1 MKLLYRTAEWHAF
14 AKLRLHTDSTLQY
27 LEKLTKELGKLMR
40 NFRDTTQSSFATF
53 ELPKEKG
60 ARQRRQTS
68 GQGKA
73 SGGSLKVKGLNLFTY
88 KWHALGD
95 YVQAIRLFGGT
106 DGFSTQVVSDY
117 LSLTTCS
124 FTSGWQGE
132 YAHRTVKRL
141 YGTTNKRNAEHQIA
155 KRVRRL
161 EHANFALGTKQ
172 WITDDTSKQQARDAK
187 RQKREAKRQRK
198 ATGSRKTNSKGDSDL
213 RYYISPSKN
222 SPQDIFSIIRN
233 NIGDPA
239 YHVCFSCL
247 LSR

>member
-14 AKLRLHTDSTLQY
+14 AKLLLHTDSTLQY

-95 YVQAIRLFGGT
+95 YVQAIRLFGGV
-106 DGFSTQVVSDY
+106 DGFSTQVVSNFHLRLPY
-117 LSLTTCS
+117 LIMT
-124 FTSGWQGE
+124 GW
-132 YAHRTVKRL
+132 
-141 YGTTNKRNAEHQIA
+141 
-155 KRVRRL
+155 
-161 EHANFALGTKQ
+161 
-172 WITDDTSKQQARDAK
+172 
-187 RQKREAKRQRK
+187 
-198 ATGSRKTNSKGDSDL
+198 
-213 RYYISPSKN
+213 
-222 SPQDIFSIIRN
+222 
-233 NIGDPA
+233 
-239 YHVCFSCL
+239 
-247 LSR
+247 